1 MLLRPAF
8 TAAAVIISLSASP
21 AAGTA
26 QPPARPTRVL
36 LLYQQQAETQP
47 MLDFTERLRAAVRDG
62 LGSPVEFYQESLDFD
77 RFAGREQSSPLGGYF
92 DDKYRDFGIDVV
104 VPVGRLALR
113 FAVDQLSEVLP
124 RVPIVFALCAAP
136 QTDPS
141 TLPANVTGRL
151 AEASRFAPTVEMAR
165 RLQPDAEHIV
175 VVGGAGTSD
184 STAVTAALRAI
195 ATLSDAPPTTLLQGL
210 PLDVLLGTLRE
221 LPRRSIVVFANYR
234 RGPSGQ
240 AFEPLD
246 IVGSLARASAAPMYA
261 QLQSYVGEGVVGGSV
276 TRFDDE
282 GLRTGDLIVRV
293 LRRVGDRMPPVET
306 IVNTF
311 VADARQLRRW
321 GLSDA
326 RLPARTELFF
336 QDLTPWRR
344 YRVAILLTLGVIG
357 AELALIGLLLLERRR
372 RQRAQHLAEEAQRQ
386 VAHMGRVAVVGEL
399 MATIAHELRQP
410 LTAIR
415 ANAQSGVKVVTRGA
429 GHLAEEDRPVCRE
442 IFSDIIADNERASDI
457 ITRVHALLRHEEL
470 PQRPVDLNEICRT
483 AARLLRLDAVYRQAE
498 VVLSLDSNLPVVT
511 GDPIQLQQVVLNLA
525 LNGLDAAMS
534 SGRPRVVI
542 GTVARDEEIEIT
554 VHDNGP
560 GLSPEIQPHL
570 FEPFFTT
577 KSEGLGLGLA
587 IVQSI
592 VERHQGR
599 VRAENRDEGGAMF
612 RVVVS
617 RMRHPRVG
625 SPETKTDYAEVRRAT
640 PAPAL

>member
-1 MLLRPAF
+1 
-8 TAAAVIISLSASP
+8 
-21 AAGTA
+21 
-26 QPPARPTRVL
+26 
-36 LLYQQQAETQP
+36 
-47 MLDFTERLRAAVRDG
+47 MLDFTERLRAAVREG
-62 LGSPVEFYQESLDFD
+62 LASPVEFYQESLDLD
-77 RFAGREQSSPLGGYF
+77 RFTGREQSSPLSRYF

-104 VPVGRLALR
+104 VPVGRLALS
-113 FAVDQLSEVLP
+113 FAVDQLSDVLAN
-124 RVPIVFALCAAP
+124 VPIVFALCAAP
-136 QTDPS
+136 LTDPS

-151 AEASRFAPTVEMAR
+151 LDASRFAPTLNMAR
-165 RLQPDAEHIV
+165 RLQPAAERIV
-175 VVGGAGTSD
+175 VVGGAGSSD
-184 STAVTAALRAI
+184 STAVAAVLRVV
-195 ATLSDAPPTTLLQGL
+195 TSSSDRLPTTVLQGL
-210 PLDVLLGTLRE
+210 SLDALLDRLRR
-221 LPRRSIVVFANYR
+221 LPRRSIVFFANYR
-234 RGPSGQ
+234 HDPRGQ

-246 IVGSLARASAAPMYA
+246 IVGSIARASSAPMYA
-261 QLQSYVGEGVVGGSV
+261 QVYSYVGEGVVGGFV
-276 TRFDDE
+276 TSFDDE
-282 GLRTGDLIVRV
+282 GLRTGQLIVRV
-293 LRRVGDRMPPVET
+293 LRRSGDPMPAVEPVA
-306 IVNTF
+306 NTF
-311 VADARQLRRW
+311 VVDARQLRRW
-321 GLSDA
+321 GMSDK
-326 RLPARTELFF
+326 RLPAGTQLLF
-336 QDLTPWRR
+336 QEETPWRR
-344 YRVAILLTLGVIG
+344 YRVAIFLTLGVIG

-386 VAHMGRVAVVGEL
+386 LAHMGRVAVVGEL

-415 ANAQSGVKVVTRGA
+415 ANAQSGVKVVARGV
-429 GHLAEEDRPVCRE
+429 GHLGDDDRPVCRE

-483 AARLLRLDAVYRQAE
+483 AARLLKLDAVYRQAE
-498 VVLSLDSNLPVVT
+498 IVLSLDPTPPVVT

-534 SGRPRVVI
+534 SGRPRVGI
-542 GTVARDEEIEIT
+542 GTVARDDEIEII

-560 GLSPEIQPHL
+560 GLPAEIQRHL

-599 VRAENRDEGGAMF
+599 IRAENREEGGAVF

-617 RMRHPRVG
+617 RMQNPRVG
-625 SPETKTDYAEVRRAT
+625 SLETKTNYPEVRTAT

>member
-1 MLLRPAF
+1 MLLRSAF
-8 TAAAVIISLSASP
+8 TTAAVIISMSASP

-26 QPPARPTRVL
+26 QLPARPTRVL

-47 MLDFTERLRAAVRDG
+47 MLDFTERLRAAVREG
-62 LGSPVEFYQESLDFD
+62 LASPVEFYQESLDLD
-77 RFAGREQSSPLGGYF
+77 RFTGREQSSPLSRYF

-104 VPVGRLALR
+104 VPVGRLALS
-113 FAVDQLSEVLP
+113 FAVDQLSDVLAN
-124 RVPIVFALCAAP
+124 VPIVFALCAAP
-136 QTDPS
+136 LTDPS

-151 AEASRFAPTVEMAR
+151 LDASRFAPTLNMAR
-165 RLQPDAEHIV
+165 RLQPAAERIV
-175 VVGGAGTSD
+175 VVGGAGSSD
-184 STAVTAALRAI
+184 STAVAAVLRVV
-195 ATLSDAPPTTLLQGL
+195 TSSSDRLPTTVLQGL
-210 PLDVLLGTLRE
+210 SLDALLDRLRR
-221 LPRRSIVVFANYR
+221 LPRRSIVFFANYR
-234 RGPSGQ
+234 HDPRGQ

-246 IVGSLARASAAPMYA
+246 IVGSIARASSAPMYA
-261 QLQSYVGEGVVGGSV
+261 QVYSYVGEGVVGGFV
-276 TRFDDE
+276 TSFDDE
-282 GLRTGDLIVRV
+282 GLRTGQLIVRV
-293 LRRVGDRMPPVET
+293 LRRSGDPMPAVEPVA
-306 IVNTF
+306 NTF
-311 VADARQLRRW
+311 VVDARQLRRW
-321 GLSDA
+321 GMSDK
-326 RLPARTELFF
+326 RLPAGTQLLF
-336 QDLTPWRR
+336 QEETPWRR
-344 YRVAILLTLGVIG
+344 YRVAIFLTLGVIG

-386 VAHMGRVAVVGEL
+386 LAHMGRVAVVGEL

-415 ANAQSGVKVVTRGA
+415 ANAQSGVKVVARGV
-429 GHLAEEDRPVCRE
+429 GHLGDDDRPVCRE

-483 AARLLRLDAVYRQAE
+483 AARLLKLDAVYRQAE
-498 VVLSLDSNLPVVT
+498 IVLSLDPTPPVVT

-525 LNGLDAAMS
+525 LNALDAAMS
-534 SGRPRVVI
+534 SGRPRVGI
-542 GTVARDEEIEIT
+542 GTVARDDEIEII

-560 GLSPEIQPHL
+560 GLPAEIQRHL

-599 VRAENRDEGGAMF
+599 IRAENREEGGAVF

-617 RMRHPRVG
+617 RMQNPRVG
-625 SPETKTDYAEVRRAT
+625 SLETKTNYPEVRTAT

>member
-1 MLLRPAF
+1 
-8 TAAAVIISLSASP
+8 
-21 AAGTA
+21 
-26 QPPARPTRVL
+26 
-36 LLYQQQAETQP
+36 
-47 MLDFTERLRAAVRDG
+47 MLDFTERLRVAVREG
-62 LGSPVEFYQESLDFD
+62 LASPVEFYQESLDLD
-77 RFAGREQSSPLGGYF
+77 RFSGREVSSPLSRYF

-113 FAVDQLSEVLP
+113 FAVDQLSDALP
-124 RVPIVFALCAAP
+124 NVPIVFALCAAP
-136 QTDPS
+136 GTDPS
-141 TLPANVTGRL
+141 KLPANVTGRL
-151 AEASRFAPTVEMAR
+151 LGASRFSSSLEMAR
-165 RLQPDAEHIV
+165 RLQPEAERIV
-175 VVGGAGTSD
+175 VVGGAGPSD
-184 STAVTAALRAI
+184 STAVAALLRAV
-195 ATLSDAPPTTLLQGL
+195 TSSSDPLPTTVLQGL
-210 PLDVLLGTLRE
+210 SLDALLDKLRQ
-221 LPRRSIVVFANYR
+221 LPRRSIVFFGNYR
-234 RGPSGQ
+234 HDPRGQ

-246 IVGSLARASAAPMYA
+246 IVGSIARASSAPMYA
-261 QLQSYVGEGVVGGSV
+261 QVYNYVGEGVVGGFV

-282 GLRTGDLIVRV
+282 GSRTGQLIVRV
-293 LRRVGDRMPPVET
+293 LRRSGDPMPAVEPVA
-306 IVNTF
+306 NTF
-311 VADARQLRRW
+311 VVDARQLRRW
-321 GLSDA
+321 GMSDK
-326 RLPARTELFF
+326 RLPAETQLLF
-336 QDLTPWRR
+336 QEETPWRR
-344 YRVAILLTLGVIG
+344 YRVAIFLTLGVIG

-386 VAHMGRVAVVGEL
+386 LAHMGRVAVVGEL

-415 ANAQSGVKVVTRGA
+415 ANAQSGVKVVARGV
-429 GHLAEEDRPVCRE
+429 GHLGDDDRPVCRE

-483 AARLLRLDAVYRQAE
+483 AARLLKLDAVYRQAE
-498 VVLSLDSNLPVVT
+498 IVLSLDPTPPVVT

-525 LNGLDAAMS
+525 LNALDAAMS
-534 SGRPRVVI
+534 SGRPRVGI
-542 GTVARDEEIEIT
+542 GTVARDDEIEII

-560 GLSPEIQPHL
+560 GLPAEIQRHL

-599 VRAENRDEGGAMF
+599 IRAENREEGGAVF

-617 RMRHPRVG
+617 RMQNPRVG
-625 SPETKTDYAEVRRAT
+625 SLETKTNYPEVRTAT